1 MTSWKKIE
9 ICKFGGIFEKVEVG
23 FVAYPFTIFII
34 WKMFGENIQNI
45 NIWTDDPFSQFKNRF
60 ILSTLVIT
68 YFTCFLIITWHG
80 VIQLQVMERGQ
91 WIVLEAP

>member
-34 WKMFGENIQNI
+34 
-45 NIWTDDPFSQFKNRF
+45 
-60 ILSTLVIT
+60 
-68 YFTCFLIITWHG
+68 
-80 VIQLQVMERGQ
+80 
-91 WIVLEAP
+91 